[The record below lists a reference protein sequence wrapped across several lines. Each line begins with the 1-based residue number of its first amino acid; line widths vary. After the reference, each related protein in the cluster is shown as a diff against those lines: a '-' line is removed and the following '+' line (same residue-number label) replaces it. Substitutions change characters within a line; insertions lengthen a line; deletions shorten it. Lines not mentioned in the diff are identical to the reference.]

1 MVEAGPGD
9 AAVADDR
16 LGVLL
21 DADGVLPLGTLHREL
36 GRLWNL
42 RRRSAGDRRT
52 LMGMAHLVRALVA
65 DRPDTP
71 VYYLTGLPM
80 GFARPVTATL
90 RHDGYPSGTALMAS
104 GTLRPWAMLGRRWV
118 FKRAVLDRLLE
129 IRPELRWVLVGDD
142 GDEDPVLFT
151 ELAAA
156 APGRVAAIGLRR
168 VRLPEQDLPAAV
180 GTVPIVAAPN
190 AEELLPRLRASVGL
204 EQPRGPARHRWLL
217 TPFERGNDASRLRA
231 WTDGNA
237 VHALVHGGEYFPA
250 ARAAVAAAGAGDSV
264 LFSGWRAD
272 ADERL
277 VPDGDTVGA
286 ALSAAARRG
295 AAVRGLLWRS
305 YPEALGYFRGVHRR
319 LADDIAAVGGRVL
332 LDPGSRPSGCHH
344 QKFLAVR
351 YAHRP
356 GDDVAFVGGIDLA
369 AGRRDDDAHHG
380 DPQPVVSSHWYGPT
394 PPWHDVHL
402 QLRGP
407 AVRDVEDVFRERWR
421 NRAIPPSVLP
431 ADPPRAGS
439 CAVQVLRTYP
449 AHPRRAFAPRGERSI
464 ARAYSKALNGAQRLV
479 YVEDQYMWSFDVAI
493 VFAAALKRAPRLQ
506 VVAVVPRYPDVQR
519 RLYLDAARLGHGEAL
534 AMVQEAGGERVQILD
549 LENEAGTPIY
559 VHAKLCVIDDV
570 WAAVGSANLNM
581 RSWTHD
587 SELCAAVLDDERDR
601 RQPADPAGLGDGARR
616 FARDLR
622 LRLMR
627 EHLGLAGAAD
637 DRLLLDP
644 DVAADTVRHSAAAL
658 EAWHAG
664 GRVGP
669 RPPGRLRPQR
679 TDGHGARTPARF
691 RWLTTPVYRSS
702 STRTAGRWAC
712 ACAAP
717 TDPASAR
724 ITALR

>member
-1 MVEAGPGD
+1 MV
-9 AAVADDR
+9 
-16 LGVLL
+16 L
-21 DADGVLPLGTLHREL
+21 DADGVLSLGTLHREIA
-36 GRLWNL
+36 RLRSV

-65 DRPDTP
+65 DRPGTP

-80 GFARPVTATL
+80 GFARPVTAML

-104 GTLRPWAMLGRRWV
+104 GTLRPWALLGRRGV

-142 GDEDPVLFT
+142 ADEDPPLFT
-151 ELAAA
+151 ELATR

-168 VRLPEQDLPAAV
+168 VRLPNRDLPAAV
-180 GTVPIVAAPN
+180 GAVPVLAAPN
-190 AEELLPRLRASVGL
+190 AEELLPLLRASVGL
-204 EQPRGPARHRWLL
+204 EQPRGPEPHRWLL
-217 TPFERGNDASRLRA
+217 TAGERGNDATRLRA
-231 WTDGNA
+231 WTAGNA
-237 VHALVHGGEYFPA
+237 VHALVHGGEYFA
-250 ARAAVAAAGAGDSV
+250 VTRAALAAAGAGDSV

-277 VPDGDTVGA
+277 GPDGLTVGA
-286 ALSAAARRG
+286 ALCAAARRG

-305 YPEALGYFRGVHRR
+305 YPEALGYFRGVNRR
-319 LADDIAAVGGRVL
+319 LADDVADAGGRVL

-351 YAHRP
+351 YARHP
-356 GDDVAFVGGIDLA
+356 ADDVAFVGGIDLA

-380 DPQPVVSSHWYGPT
+380 DPQPTVSSHWYGPT

-402 QLRGP
+402 RLRGP
-407 AVRDVEDVFRERWR
+407 AARDVEDVFRERWR
-421 NRAIPPSVLP
+421 NRAVPPSVLP
-431 ADPPRAGS
+431 ADPPVAGT
-439 CAVQVLRTYP
+439 CAVQILRTYP
-449 AHPRRAFAPRGERSI
+449 ARPRRAFAPKGERGI
-464 ARAYSKALNGAQRLV
+464 ARAYAKALNRAQRLV

-493 VFAAALKRAPRLQ
+493 VFAAALQRAPRLQ

-534 AMVQEAGGERVQILD
+534 AMVQDAGGDRVQVLD
-549 LENEAGTPIY
+549 LENDEGTPVY
-559 VHAKLCVIDDV
+559 VHAKLCVVDDG

-587 SELCAAVLDDERDR
+587 SELAAAVLDDERDTR
-601 RQPADPAGLGDGARR
+601 SPLDPGGLGDGARR

-622 LRLMR
+622 LRLLR
-627 EHLGLAGAAD
+627 EHLGIDD

-644 DVAADTVRHSAAAL
+644 DVAAQTVRRRAAAL

-679 TDGHGARTPARF
+679 AQSPGARTPARIG
-691 RWLTTPVYRSS
+691 WLTTPVYR
-702 STRTAGRWAC
+702 TFLDPDGRALGMRMRRTY
-712 ACAAP
+712 
-717 TDPASAR
+717 
-724 ITALR
+724 